1 MKKDNA
7 NSVKGKTKPNCFFWL
22 ISLSGNAFLLFQLL
36 MNNNPENFWEL
47 EEKIHLKLTK
57 LKQK

>member
-36 MNNNPENFWEL
+36 MNKQPRGFPGVRRKNSP
-47 EEKIHLKLTK
+47 KTK
-57 LKQK
+57 K